1 MNTAMKTFQPL
12 PHGKEGQLMRRE
24 QHSGKRVGV
33 FAKVAAMLAMTIV
46 LAGNAMALALPDFES
61 LVKQKGKA
69 VVKISVT
76 AQQKMTSAQPQAP
89 QISPEDMPEFFR
101 KYFEGNPEF
110 APRGAPQ
117 PDSRRGGGFGSGFI
131 MSEDGYI
138 VTNAHVVA
146 GATEIMVSLPDRR
159 QYRATLIGA
168 DPRTDVALLKVD
180 ANGLPTLELGDSDG
194 LNVGQWVLA
203 IGTPFGFDYTATQG
217 IVSALSRSL
226 PNENYVPFIQT
237 DVAVN
242 PGNSGGPL
250 FNTEGQVIG
259 VNSQIF
265 SRSGGYMGLSFA
277 IPSNVVETVV
287 AQLKDNGYVSR
298 GWLGVLI
305 QNVNLDLAESFGMD
319 RPEGA
324 LVSKVTPDSPAQA
337 AGLQTGDVIL
347 SFNGARIGQSSHL
360 PPLVGVI
367 PVGQSVDV
375 EVLRNGKMKNISV
388 TIAEL
393 AEDREIIKTGSVDT
407 DNESRLGVEVAELTD
422 DQRKALGDI
431 ESGVIVQSVDPQ
443 GVAALAGIVEGDVLV
458 SFNQQGID
466 SVDSLVDLVKSAPAG
481 EPVAVLIQRNN
492 SPLFTAL
499 TLPE

>member
-1 MNTAMKTFQPL
+1 MQSTIQKPDRYSA
-12 PHGKEGQLMRRE
+12 R
-24 QHSGKRVGV
+24 GV
-33 FAKVAAMLAMTIV
+33 FDSRPMNLLAGLAMLLAMSLV
-46 LAGNAMALALPDFES
+46 FAGNALALALPDFES
-61 LVKQKGKA
+61 LVKQQGKA

-76 AQQKMTSAQPQAP
+76 AQQQMTNAP
-89 QISPEDMPEFFR
+89 QFNEEEMPEFFR
-101 KYFEGNPEF
+101 KYFENN
-110 APRGAPQ
+110 PQ
-117 PDSRRGGGFGSGFI
+117 PFGGPEGRQSSGFGSGFI

-138 VTNAHVVA
+138 VTNAHVVKDA
-146 GATEIMVSLPDRR
+146 SEITVALPDRR
-159 QYRATLIGA
+159 QYKAELIGA

-180 ANGLPTLELGDSDG
+180 ASGLPTLELGDSDD

-250 FNTEGQVIG
+250 FNTEGKVVG

-277 IPSNVVETVV
+277 IPANVVKTVV
-287 AQLKDNGYVSR
+287 AQLKETGYVSR

-305 QNVNLDLAESFGMD
+305 QNVDLSLAESFGMD

-324 LVSKVTPDSPAQA
+324 LISKVTDNSPAA
-337 AGLQTGDVIL
+337 DAGLKTGDIIL
-347 SFNGARIGQSSHL
+347 EFDGQKIGQSSNL
-360 PPLVGVI
+360 PPVVGAI
-367 PVGQSVDV
+367 PVGDTVDIK
-375 EVLRNGKMKNISV
+375 VLRNGAMKTLPV

-393 AEDREIIKTGSVDT
+393 TEDRQITHTSSVET
-407 DNESRLGVEVAELTD
+407 DNESRLGVAVASLSSEEME
-422 DQRKALGDI
+422 QLGVDA
-431 ESGVIVQSVDPQ
+431 GVIVKSVDPQ

-458 SFNQQGID
+458 SFNQQEID
-466 SVDSLVDLVKSAPAG
+466 SVDQLAKLVKDAPAG
-481 EPVAVLIQRNN
+481 ESVAVLIQRNN
-492 SPLFTAL
+492 NPLFTAL
-499 TLPE
+499 TLQ

>member
-1 MNTAMKTFQPL
+1 MQSNLQTTGRPAV
-12 PHGKEGQLMRRE
+12 R
-24 QHSGKRVGV
+24 GV
-33 FAKVAAMLAMTIV
+33 FDYRPHNLLAGLTMLLVMSVAF
-46 LAGNAMALALPDFES
+46 AGNALALALPDFES
-61 LVKQKGKA
+61 LVKQQGKA

-76 AQQKMTSAQPQAP
+76 AQQQLTNAP
-89 QISPEDMPEFFR
+89 QFNPDEMPEFFR
-101 KYFEGNPEF
+101 KYFENN
-110 APRGAPQ
+110 PQ
-117 PDSRRGGGFGSGFI
+117 PFNAPEGRRSSGFGSGFI

-138 VTNAHVVA
+138 VTNAHVVKD
-146 GATEIMVSLPDRR
+146 ATEITVALPDRR
-159 QYRATLIGA
+159 QYKAELIGA
-168 DPRTDVALLKVD
+168 DPRTDVALLKVE
-180 ANGLPTLELGDSDG
+180 ASGLPTLEFGDSAD

-250 FNTEGQVIG
+250 FNTEGKVIG

-287 AQLKDNGYVSR
+287 AQLKDTGYVSR

-305 QNVNLDLAESFGMD
+305 QNVDLSLAESFGMD

-324 LVSKVTPDSPAQA
+324 LISKVTDDSPAAA
-337 AGLQTGDVIL
+337 AGLKTGDIIL
-347 SFNGARIGQSSHL
+347 EFNGQKIGQSSNL
-360 PPLVGVI
+360 PPVVGAI
-367 PVGQSVDV
+367 PVGDTVDV
-375 EVLRNGKMKNISV
+375 VVLRNGDMKTLPV

-393 AEDREIIKTGSVDT
+393 AEDRQITRTSSVDT
-407 DNESRLGVEVAELTD
+407 DKESRLGVAVAPLTAD
-422 DQRKALGDI
+422 EKQQI
-431 ESGVIVQSVDPQ
+431 GVDNGVVVKSVDPE

-458 SFNQQGID
+458 SFNQQEID
-466 SVDSLVDLVKSAPAG
+466 SVDQLAKLVKEAPAG
-481 EPVAVLIQRNN
+481 DSVAVLIQRNN
-492 SPLFTAL
+492 NPLFTAL
-499 TLPE
+499 TMPQ